1 MNIKKTLVRMKVSD
15 LVPYERNP
23 RKIPQE
29 AIDDVCESYRQC
41 GVIDPIEID
50 EQNVILSGHTRR
62 LAALE
67 IGLKVIDCLKV
78 EGLTEEQ
85 KRKYRIL
92 ANKTGERSGWDFEL
106 LDWEL
111 QDLDF
116 EGYDFN
122 FSAVESWFERREKDG
137 NKREDGNEEY
147 NQFLDKFEPKKTT
160 DDCYT
165 PDNIY
170 NAVADWVAEEYGINR
185 EKFIRPFYPGGDYQ
199 NEEYADD
206 CVVVDNPPFSIIAEI
221 IRWYCERGIKFFLFA
236 PALTLFTAVGSD
248 VEYVPCGVSILYE
261 NGARVATSFINN
273 IGENRI
279 YVSASLYAAVCEQ
292 NKINEKDASPELPKY
307 EYPNEVIVAA
317 RINSLAKYG
326 QSLKV
331 RKDECIY
338 QGELDAQKKVG
349 KQAFG
354 GLFLIAEKAAAEK
367 AAAEK
372 AAAEKAAA
380 DTFQLSER
388 ERELVKT
395 MGTHGKS

>member
-1 MNIKKTLVRMKVSD
+1 MDIKKTLVRMKVSD

-23 RKIPQE
+23 RKIPQK

-67 IGLKVIDCLKV
+67 LGLKVIDCLKV

-221 IRWYCERGIKFFLFA
+221 IR
-236 PALTLFTAVGSD
+236 
-248 VEYVPCGVSILYE
+248 
-261 NGARVATSFINN
+261 
-273 IGENRI
+273 
-279 YVSASLYAAVCEQ
+279 
-292 NKINEKDASPELPKY
+292 
-307 EYPNEVIVAA
+307 
-317 RINSLAKYG
+317 
-326 QSLKV
+326 
-331 RKDECIY
+331 
-338 QGELDAQKKVG
+338 
-349 KQAFG
+349 
-354 GLFLIAEKAAAEK
+354 
-367 AAAEK
+367 
-372 AAAEKAAA
+372 
-380 DTFQLSER
+380 
-388 ERELVKT
+388 
-395 MGTHGKS
+395 